1 MQVNLPAPG
10 RNQESPKE
18 SGRIGFNPLSQNRM
32 EPWNREQLPEHPL
45 RNRTL
50 TGV

>member
-1 MQVNLPAPG
+1 MQVTLPAPW
-10 RNQESPKE
+10 RKQESPKE
-18 SGRIGFNPLSQNRM
+18 SGKISFSPLSQNRM
-32 EPWNREQLPEHPL
+32 EPWNRQQLPEHPL